1 METITAQ
8 KADLFAAHQIG
19 TTSVENRIVMAP
31 MTRSRATEGNV
42 PGPHARTYYQQR
54 ASAGLIVTEGSQIS
68 PHGVGYINTPGIH
81 TEAQIAGWTEIANAV
96 HANGGKIALQLWH
109 VGRISHTSLLPQGAA
124 PVAPSAIA
132 ADGTT
137 YTYEGMQPF
146 STPRALEV
154 HEIQDTVRQFAVA
167 ARNAVNAGMDLVE
180 LHGANGYLIDQ
191 FIRDGSNKRTD
202 AYGGNVENRIR
213 FLREVATAVSNEI
226 GADRVGVRIS
236 PTLSIHS
243 MSDSDPI
250 TTFTAVA
257 RAMDEIGL
265 AYIHVIEPADSAL
278 RVLPS
283 IRNVYQG
290 TLIVAGGYNKES
302 ASEVL
307 ATGDADMV
315 AFGMPFISN
324 PDLPHRFANDFPIA
338 PSDRATYY
346 GGTDKGYTDY
356 PTYGATV

>member
-19 TTSVENRIVMAP
+19 TAAVRNRIVMAP
-31 MTRSRATEGNV
+31 MTRSRATDGKV
-42 PGPHARTYYQQR
+42 PSPLARTYYEQR

-68 PHGVGYINTPGIH
+68 PQGVGYIDTPGIH
-81 TEAQIAGWTEIANAV
+81 TEAQIAAWSEITNAV

-109 VGRISHTSLLPQGAA
+109 VGRVSHTSLQPHGAA
-124 PVAPSAIA
+124 PVGPSAIA
-132 ADGTT
+132 AEGTT

-154 HEIQDTVRQFAVA
+154 HEIQDIVRQFAVA
-167 ARNAVNAGMDLVE
+167 ARNAITAGMDLVE
-180 LHGANGYLIDQ
+180 IHGANGYLVDQ
-191 FIRDGSNKRTD
+191 FLRDGSNKRTD
-202 AYGGNVENRIR
+202 AYGGSVENRIR

-226 GADRVGVRIS
+226 GADRVGVRFS

-243 MSDSDPI
+243 VTDSDPI
-250 TTFTAVA
+250 TTFTAA
-257 RAMDEIGL
+257 AKAMDELGL
-265 AYIHVIEPADSAL
+265 AYIHVIEPADSVV

-283 IRNVYQG
+283 IRNAYQG

-302 ASEVL
+302 ANAVL

-315 AFGMPFISN
+315 AFGTPFISN
-324 PDLPHRFANDFPIA
+324 PDLPHRFANDFPLT

-346 GGTDKGYTDY
+346 GGADKGYTDY